1 MSAHP
6 LPSHLVHLL
15 DQANLLKRL
24 PRTGWLLAGAPQ
36 PESVA
41 DHSFGVGVLALFLA
55 EWVNQDPSREGL
67 ERPLDVGRVV
77 ILALLHDLAESALTD
92 LPKRASQL
100 IGEQAKHRAEQQ
112 VMDALL
118 APLPGGAGYRA
129 LWAEYDAVSS
139 PEARLVKDADKLEMV
154 HQAIQYA
161 RQGVQGLEEF
171 HQGHHWHYR
180 ASQALF
186 QFLCDSA

>member
-1 MSAHP
+1 MPDHP
-6 LPSHLVHLL
+6 LLPHLAHLL

-24 PRTGWLLAGAPQ
+24 PRTGWLLAGVPQ
-36 PESVA
+36 PESIA

-55 EWVNQDPSREGL
+55 EWVNQDPAGEGL

-77 ILALLHDLAESALTD
+77 ILALLHDLAESELTD

-100 IGEQAKHRAEQQ
+100 IGGEAKHRAEKR
-112 VMDALL
+112 ALERLL
-118 APLPGGAGYRA
+118 APLPGGAGYQG
-129 LWAEYDAVSS
+129 LWAEYDAGSS

-161 RQGVQGLEEF
+161 RQGVQGLDEF
-171 HQGHHWHYR
+171 HQGHRWHYQ
-180 ASQALF
+180 ASQVFF

>member
-1 MSAHP
+1 MSDHP
-6 LPSHLVHLL
+6 VLPPLRHLL

-24 PRTGWLLAGAPQ
+24 PRTGWLLAGVPR
-36 PESVA
+36 PESIA

-55 EWVNQDPSREGL
+55 EWVNQDPAGEGL

-77 ILALLHDLAESALTD
+77 ILALLHDLAESMLTD
-92 LPKRASQL
+92 LPKRTSQL
-100 IGEQAKHRAEQQ
+100 LGQEAKHRAEEA
-112 VMDALL
+112 VMARLL
-118 APLPGGAGYRA
+118 APLPGGAAYQE
-129 LWAEYDAVSS
+129 LWAEYDAGSS

-161 RQGVQGLEEF
+161 RQGVQGLDEF
-171 HQGHHWHYR
+171 RQGHGWHYR
-180 ASQALF
+180 ASQLFF